1 MTQRTIWKHTAHFE
15 KTQQSRPK
23 TDPTREVSANGG
35 GGDQTQNKSTFQK
48 EIHFSSIIISS
59 WGKNVRRRENE
70 VKAMPVCVRPACA
83 EEFLLQLLPV
93 AAEQEEGCEPQPHR
107 RSDTAQP
114 AAWLSS
120 SFPFPPSCWCHTA
133 SQARLLLAP
142 SLICNGKIGVP
153 KISL

>member
-1 MTQRTIWKHTAHFE
+1 ME
-15 KTQQSRPK
+15 
-23 TDPTREVSANGG
+23 GG
-35 GGDQTQNKSTFQK
+35 GPNAKQ
-48 EIHFSSIIISS
+48 IHFSEGNTFQLYNNQS

-133 SQARLLLAP
+133 SQARLLLPP